1 MVPVFVTDARRAV
14 SLGALALSLTAAS
27 CSSDDAAKPPHH
39 DGASDA
45 AAHGDGGVTPAPEGS
60 PYATLEEWHLFTDA
74 KAQVP
79 ASGVI
84 PYDVIAQ
91 LFSDYAFKRRFVYVP
106 PGKKIG
112 YSATD
117 RWNLPVGTILV
128 KTFSYL
134 TDGKD
139 PKNGERLLETRL
151 LIHETDGWAPHT
163 YVWNAAQTSAALTTG
178 GATIDS
184 RIVTPS
190 GKTLQN
196 GYLVPSEDD
205 CRTCHG
211 RLGYTDT
218 LGGRTRQLDRDH
230 DYGNGPENQIDHLAK
245 LGLFD
250 VTPEAPADRVHLVDP
265 FGDAPLSERARSY
278 LDGNCGHC
286 HQRGEANASQSGY
299 WVDYPSTDPVTASD
313 LHWGVCKQ
321 PTSATGSTCGLWA
334 DVYPGRPDQ
343 SILVCRIE
351 SQQARARMP
360 PVGRTLVHDEGV
372 ALLRD
377 WIAGLP
383 GAACNAPGGE
393 DAGGGGGHDAGLR
406 DAASPND
413 AASRSDAV
421 SPSDAAHSD

>member
-1 MVPVFVTDARRAV
+1 MDYPFRSMVPVFVTDARKPIA
-14 SLGALALSLTAAS
+14 LGALALSLLAPS
-27 CSSDDAAKPPHH
+27 CSSDPAAKAPPGPTRDAAI
-39 DGASDA
+39 S
-45 AAHGDGGVTPAPEGS
+45 GDGGVTPAPEGE
-60 PYATLEEWHLFTDA
+60 PYQTLEEWHLFSDA

-79 ASGVI
+79 AARVI
-84 PYDVIAQ
+84 PYEVIAQ
-91 LFSDYAFKRRFVYVP
+91 LFSDYAFKRRFIYVP
-106 PGKKIG
+106 SGQKIA

-117 RWNLPVGTILV
+117 RWKLPVGSIFV

-134 TDGKD
+134 KDGRD

-151 LIHETDGWAPHT
+151 LIHEKDGWVGRT
-163 YVWNAAQTSAALTTG
+163 YVWNDAQTSAVLTTG
-178 GATIDS
+178 GATIPSD
-184 RIVTPS
+184 IVTTS
-190 GKTLQN
+190 GKSLSN

-218 LGGRTRQLDRDH
+218 LGGRTRQLDRDD
-230 DYGNGPENQIDHLAK
+230 DYGHGPENQIDHLAK

-250 VTPEAPADRVHLVDP
+250 VTPEPAAERVHLVDP
-265 FGDAPLSERARSY
+265 FGDAPLSDRARSY
-278 LDGNCGHC
+278 LDGNCAHC

-299 WVDYPSTDPVTASD
+299 WVDYPSTDPATASD

-334 DVYPGRPDQ
+334 DVYPGKPDQ

-360 PVGRTLVHDEGV
+360 PVGRTLVHEEGV

-377 WIAGLP
+377 WIAGLT
-383 GAACNAPGGE
+383 GAGCDAPGSQ
-393 DAGGGGGHDAGLR
+393 DAGKSPDAP
-406 DAASPND
+406 DAASTPD
-413 AASRSDAV
+413 ASGGARADAN
-421 SPSDAAHSD
+421 